1 MYVMKD
7 GFIFGWL
14 TIIII
19 IIFIQL
25 CKVSNIRI
33 CGSGCLEN
41 TVCFSVALL
50 WVSEK

>member
-1 MYVMKD
+1 MYVMED

-14 TIIII
+14 TIII